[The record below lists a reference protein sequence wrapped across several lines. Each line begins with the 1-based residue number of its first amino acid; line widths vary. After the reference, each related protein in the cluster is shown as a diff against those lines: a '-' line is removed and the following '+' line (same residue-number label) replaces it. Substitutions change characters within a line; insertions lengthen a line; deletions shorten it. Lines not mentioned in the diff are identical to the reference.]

1 VDCRG
6 HFIQEDKKQC
16 LSNIETMLSGN
27 TLMTS
32 VEEEEGSIENTLV
45 VSFYL
50 LTRESGLLFQSI
62 ATLAEADNG
71 QQYLSE
77 KALTDVIYS
86 FFYALVNLKHMGSV
100 DRIARGLQRMSKAL
114 YRQ

>member
-1 VDCRG
+1 
-6 HFIQEDKKQC
+6 
-16 LSNIETMLSGN
+16 
-27 TLMTS
+27 MTS

-62 ATLAEADNG
+62 AALAEVDSA
-71 QQYLSE
+71 QHYLSE

-114 YRQ
+114 YRQENPSLAALPENLLKRLLELL